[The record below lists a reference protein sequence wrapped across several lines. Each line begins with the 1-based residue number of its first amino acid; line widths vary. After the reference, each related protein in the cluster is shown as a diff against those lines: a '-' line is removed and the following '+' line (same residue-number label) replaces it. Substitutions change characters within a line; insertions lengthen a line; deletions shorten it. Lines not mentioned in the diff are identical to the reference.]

1 MAWIISTLEK
11 KKKRKPRVICRG
23 YCRGDSPKN
32 QAIRKALSP
41 SRTAR
46 AEVSLA
52 ADTHVLFDVGCGYGL
67 LGLGYG
73 LEQLVGFDG
82 DLAQVVSRVFGE
94 EHGALGLDAAAY
106 APEP

>member
-32 QAIRKALSP
+32 QAIRKASGV
-41 SRTAR
+41 
-46 AEVSLA
+46 ELA
-52 ADTHVLFDVGCGYGL
+52 ADAYVLLYVCSCYRFLRFGYGF
-67 LGLGYG
+67 
-73 LEQLVGFDG
+73 EQLVGFDG
-82 DLAQVVSRVFGE
+82 NLAQVVSRVFGE